1 MAQYT
6 VFYTDETMI
15 GNELGEWKISAPDL
29 QTAFEFVSMEYPEAI
44 IDSIVLTDNTYSA
57 KGV

>member
-15 GNELGEWKISAPDL
+15 GNQLGEWEVSAPDL
-29 QTAFEFVSMEYPEAI
+29 QTAFEFVNMEYPEAM
-44 IDSIVLTDNTYSA
+44 IDSIVLTDSLYTE
-57 KGV
+57 